1 MQVKDII
8 ALFKVRLSLTVVF
21 SSMITYFIAILI
33 KDLPFDLSCFI
44 SLSIGGSLITFSANA
59 FNQILEKEQDGIMK
73 RTQNRPL
80 VQNKLSI
87 TQAFFIATFIGV
99 IGFVTLYFGT
109 FPIVGVFGLASLILY
124 AFIYT
129 PSKRFT
135 SFCVFIGAIPGA
147 LPPLIGYMAGTGE
160 IDSIDIYLFV
170 FQFIWQFPHFW
181 AIAWMLDEDYKKVEY
196 KMLPSKTG
204 KSKISALIILIYT
217 VFTVIIGAVPYT
229 AHIMNIWG
237 LIVVTIAGLYF
248 VYMSFLLLQKMNDT
262 QAKKL
267 MFASLIY
274 MPIVYLMILFSNL
287 L

>member
-21 SSMITYFIAILI
+21 SSMMTYFIAILI
-33 KDLPFDLSCFI
+33 KDLAFDLSCFL
-44 SLSIGGSLITFSANA
+44 SLSIGGALITFAANA

-80 VQNKLSI
+80 VQNKLSLSE
-87 TQAFFIATFIGV
+87 AFFIATITGI
-99 IGFVTLYFGT
+99 IGFITLYFGT

-124 AFIYT
+124 AFVYT

-160 IDSIDIYLFV
+160 IDSIGIYLFV

-217 VFTVIIGAVPYT
+217 IFTVIIGAVPYT

-237 LIVVTIAGLYF
+237 LIVVTIAGVYF

>member
-99 IGFVTLYFGT
+99 IGFVTLYFGA

-160 IDSIDIYLFV
+160 IDSIGIYLFV

>member
-1 MQVKDII
+1 
-8 ALFKVRLSLTVVF
+8 
-21 SSMITYFIAILI
+21 MITYFIAILI

-160 IDSIDIYLFV
+160 IDSIGIYLFV

>member
-21 SSMITYFIAILI
+21 SSMITYFIALLI
-33 KDLPFDLSCFI
+33 KDLQFDLSCFI

-73 RTQNRPL
+73 RTQDRPL

-87 TQAFFIATFIGV
+87 TQAFFIATFIGL

-147 LPPLIGYMAGTGE
+147 LPPLIGYLAGTGE
-160 IDSIDIYLFV
+160 IDSIGIYLFV

-181 AIAWMLDEDYKKVEY
+181 AIAWMLDEDYKKVAY
-196 KMLPSKTG
+196 KMLPSKSG

-229 AHIMNIWG
+229 ANIMNIWG
-237 LIVVTIAGLYF
+237 LIVVISVGLYF
-248 VYMSFLLLQKMNDT
+248 VYMSFLLLKKMNDT

-274 MPIVYLMILFSNL
+274 MPIVYLMILLSNL